1 MKNILRLLRP
11 KQWTKNVFVMLPLFF
26 GGQLLNLD
34 ALCQGLIV
42 MLAFSFAASS
52 IYCLNDI
59 ADLEADR
66 RHPVK
71 CNRPIASGAVS
82 KTQAWMLMGGMLLL
96 AIVTLLAGSSLPS
109 GNHPSALTSH
119 LSPLYIVLGYWL
131 MNVAYCLW
139 LKHIAIVDVCIVAS
153 GFVLRM
159 LAGGMA
165 TGIVL
170 SKWIVL
176 MGFLLTLFLSLAK
189 RRDDVLRMMATGE
202 APRRNTS
209 RYNMTFINEAITITA
224 TVTLVCYV
232 MYTVSPEVI
241 RQFHT
246 DYLYLTTVFVL
257 LGLLRYLQKALVDQQ
272 TGDPTRVLLTDR
284 FTQLV
289 VAAWGVSFLVLIY
302 L

>member
-26 GGQLLNLD
+26 GGQLLNLY

-109 GNHPSALTSH
+109 GNPPSALTSH

-289 VAAWGVSFLVLIY
+289 VAAWVVSFLVLIY

>member
-26 GGQLLNLD
+26 GGQLLNLY

-96 AIVTLLAGSSLPS
+96 AIITLLAGSSLPS
-109 GNHPSALTSH
+109 GSNPSALTSH

-289 VAAWGVSFLVLIY
+289 VAAWVVSFLVLIY

>member
-1 MKNILRLLRP
+1 MDQER
-11 KQWTKNVFVMLPLFF
+11 VC
-26 GGQLLNLD
+26 D
-34 ALCQGLIV
+34 AAACQGLIV

-109 GNHPSALTSH
+109 GNPPSALTSH

-289 VAAWGVSFLVLIY
+289 VAAWVVSFLVLIY

>member
-26 GGQLLNLD
+26 GGQLLNLY

-82 KTQAWMLMGGMLLL
+82 KTQAWMLMGGLLLL

-109 GNHPSALTSH
+109 GSNPSALTSH

-289 VAAWGVSFLVLIY
+289 VAAWVVSFLVLIY

>member
-1 MKNILRLLRP
+1 MRNILRLLRP

-82 KTQAWMLMGGMLLL
+82 KTQAWMLMGGLLLL
-96 AIVTLLAGSSLPS
+96 AIVTLLADSSLPS

-289 VAAWGVSFLVLIY
+289 VAAWVVSFLVLIY

>member
-82 KTQAWMLMGGMLLL
+82 KTQAWMLMGGLLL
-96 AIVTLLAGSSLPS
+96 LTIVTLLAGSSLPS

-119 LSPLYIVLGYWL
+119 LSPLYIVLGYWM

-289 VAAWGVSFLVLIY
+289 VAAWVVSFLVLIY

>member
-1 MKNILRLLRP
+1 
-11 KQWTKNVFVMLPLFF
+11 
-26 GGQLLNLD
+26 
-34 ALCQGLIV
+34 
-42 MLAFSFAASS
+42 
-52 IYCLNDI
+52 
-59 ADLEADR
+59 
-66 RHPVK
+66 
-71 CNRPIASGAVS
+71 
-82 KTQAWMLMGGMLLL
+82 
-96 AIVTLLAGSSLPS
+96 
-109 GNHPSALTSH
+109 
-119 LSPLYIVLGYWL
+119 

-232 MYTVSPEVI
+232 MYTVSPETI
-241 RQFHT
+241 ANFDNR
-246 DYLYLTTVFVL
+246 YIYLTTIFVL
-257 LGLLRYLQKALVDQQ
+257 LGLLRYMQIAVVDEKS
-272 TGDPTRVLLTDR
+272 GDPTKVLLRDP
-284 FTQLV
+284 FTQVIVLCW
-289 VAAWGVSFLVLIY
+289 VASFLFIIY
-302 L
+302 II

>member
-26 GGQLLNLD
+26 GGQLLNLY

-82 KTQAWMLMGGMLLL
+82 KTQAWMLMGGLLLL

-109 GNHPSALTSH
+109 GNHPSTLTSH

-289 VAAWGVSFLVLIY
+289 VAAWVVSFLVLIY

>member
-26 GGQLLNLD
+26 GGQLLNLY

-82 KTQAWMLMGGMLLL
+82 KTQAWMLMGGLLLL
-96 AIVTLLAGSSLPS
+96 AIITLLAGSSLPG
-109 GNHPSALTSH
+109 GNHPSAPTSH

-289 VAAWGVSFLVLIY
+289 VAAWVVSFLVLIY

>member
-96 AIVTLLAGSSLPS
+96 AIIALLAGSSLPI

-289 VAAWGVSFLVLIY
+289 VAAWVVSFLVLIY

>member
-34 ALCQGLIV
+34 ALFQGLIV

-82 KTQAWMLMGGMLLL
+82 KTQAWMLMGGLLLL
-96 AIVTLLAGSSLPS
+96 AIITLLAGSSLPS
-109 GNHPSALTSH
+109 GNHPSTLTSH

-289 VAAWGVSFLVLIY
+289 VAAWVVSFLVLIY

>member
-11 KQWTKNVFVMLPLFF
+11 KHWTKNVFVMLPLFF
-26 GGQLLNLD
+26 GGQLLNLY

-82 KTQAWMLMGGMLLL
+82 KTQAWMLMGGLLLL

-109 GNHPSALTSH
+109 GNHPSTLTSH
-119 LSPLYIVLGYWL
+119 LSPVYIVLGYWL

-289 VAAWGVSFLVLIY
+289 VAAWVVSFLVLIY

>member
-26 GGQLLNLD
+26 GGQLLNLY

-96 AIVTLLAGSSLPS
+96 AIITLLAGSSLPI
-109 GNHPSALTSH
+109 GNHPSALPSH

-289 VAAWGVSFLVLIY
+289 VAAWVVSFLVLIY

>member
-26 GGQLLNLD
+26 GGQLLNLY

-82 KTQAWMLMGGMLLL
+82 KTQAWMLMGGLLLL

-109 GNHPSALTSH
+109 GNHPSTLTSH

-139 LKHIAIVDVCIVAS
+139 LKHIAIVDVCVVAS

-289 VAAWGVSFLVLIY
+289 VAAWVVSFLVLIY